1 MIYNIIQL
9 LKLQDYYGVSK
20 TIDIAKGVN
29 QYPTSWKQGVSQI
42 KRQRQWLKRK

>member
-20 TIDIAKGVN
+20 TVDIAKGVN
-29 QYPTSWKQGVSQI
+29 QYPKTIKSAITQS
-42 KRQRQWLKRK
+42 KRQLKWLKRK

>member
-20 TIDIAKGVN
+20 SIDIAKGVN
-29 QYPTSWKQGVSQI
+29 QYTGSLKKNMKQ
-42 KRQRQWLKRK
+42 LKRELRWLRKR